1 MRIGIMLRSML
12 EQGGVGVYSRYIT
25 QELLQLDQQNQY
37 VLFYRSPANLG
48 EFASYPNVI
57 ERVVQAPNKAL
68 WDQVAIPYA
77 CWRDQVDVVFHP
89 KFTVPLLAPCKSVMV
104 LHGAGWFMADTRKF
118 WNALDLKY
126 VRMMMPVYCR
136 RASAVLAVSQIT
148 TDTFNRV
155 LGLPPGKIRTVYF
168 GPGKHFRRIHDTAE
182 LERVQRKYDLP
193 ARFILTLS
201 GHDRGTRKNIKG
213 ILNAYQIHHG
223 KTPHKLVVGGKGC
236 ERFRTEY
243 AIPED
248 GYGRDIHFPGW
259 IDQKDLPAIYS
270 LADLFLY
277 PSFSEAF
284 PIPIT
289 EALACGTPIITST
302 LNGLREIA
310 GDAAL
315 AVDATVPEAIAE
327 ALGRVLMNPELRA
340 TLATRSLVRSEL
352 FNWEKCARQTLQIL
366 ESVGGNPS

>member
-1 MRIGIMLRSML
+1 MRIGIMLRSIL

-25 QELLQLDQQNQY
+25 QELLELDQQNQY
-37 VLFYRSPANLG
+37 VLFYRSKANLG
-48 EFASYPNVI
+48 TFASYPNVI

-77 CWRDQVDVVFHP
+77 CWREQVDVVFHP

-104 LHGAGWFMADTRKF
+104 LHGAGWFMPDTRKF

-126 VRMMMPVYCR
+126 VRMMMPIYWR
-136 RASAVLAVSQIT
+136 RAAAVLSVSQIT

-155 LGLPPGKIRTVYF
+155 LRLPPGKIRTVYF
-168 GPGKHFRRIHDTAE
+168 GPGKHFRPVRETAE
-182 LERVQRKYDLP
+182 LERVRSKYRLP
-193 ARFILTLS
+193 DRFILTLS
-201 GHDRGTRKNIKG
+201 GHDRGARKNIDG
-213 ILNAYQIHHG
+213 ILKAYQIYHG
-223 KTPHKLVVGGKGC
+223 KSPHKLVVGGKGC
-236 ERFRTEY
+236 DRFRAEY
-243 AIPED
+243 AIPEN

-259 IDQKDLPAIYS
+259 IDQQDLPAIYS

-289 EALACGTPIITST
+289 EALACGTPIITSS
-302 LNGLREIA
+302 LNGLQEIA

-327 ALGRVLMNPELRA
+327 GIGRVLLNPELRA
-340 TLATRSLVRSEL
+340 TLASRSLARSEL
-352 FNWEKCARQTLQIL
+352 FSWGKCAWQTLQVL
-366 ESVGGNPS
+366 ESVAGNPG

>member
-1 MRIGIMLRSML
+1 
-12 EQGGVGVYSRYIT
+12 
-25 QELLQLDQQNQY
+25 
-37 VLFYRSPANLG
+37 
-48 EFASYPNVI
+48 
-57 ERVVQAPNKAL
+57 
-68 WDQVAIPYA
+68 
-77 CWRDQVDVVFHP
+77 
-89 KFTVPLLAPCKSVMV
+89 
-104 LHGAGWFMADTRKF
+104 
-118 WNALDLKY
+118 
-126 VRMMMPVYCR
+126 VYCR

-168 GPGKHFRRIHDTAE
+168 GPGKHFRRIRDTAE

-213 ILNAYQIHHG
+213 ILNAYQMHHG

-315 AVDATVPEAIAE
+315 AVDATVPEAIAD

>member
-1 MRIGIMLRSML
+1 MRIGIMLRSIL

-37 VLFYRSPANLG
+37 VLFYSSPANLG
-48 EFASYPNVI
+48 EFASYPNVV

-77 CWRDQVDVVFHP
+77 CWREQVDVIFHP

-104 LHGAGWFMADTRKF
+104 LHGAGWFMPDTRKF
-118 WNALDLKY
+118 WNGLDLKY

-155 LGLPPGKIRTVYF
+155 LGLAPGKIRTVYF
-168 GPGKHFRRIHDTAE
+168 GPGKHFRPIGDAKE

-193 ARFILTLS
+193 DRFIFTLS
-201 GHDRGTRKNIKG
+201 GHDRGTRKNIDG
-213 ILNAYQIHHG
+213 ILKAYQIHHG
-223 KTPHKLVVGGKGC
+223 KSPHKLVVGGKGC

-243 AIPED
+243 AIPD
-248 GYGRDIHFPGW
+248 SGYGRDIHFPGW
-259 IDQKDLPAIYS
+259 IDQQDLPAIYS

-302 LNGLREIA
+302 LNGLQEIA

-315 AVDATVPEAIAE
+315 AVDAEVPEEIADAI
-327 ALGRVLMNPELRA
+327 GQVLLNRNFQK
-340 TLATRSLVRSEL
+340 TLAARSLARSEM
-352 FNWEKCARQTLQIL
+352 FSWQKCARETLGIL
-366 ESVGGNPS
+366 ESVARNSN

>member
-1 MRIGIMLRSML
+1 MRIAIMLRSIL

-25 QELLQLDQQNQY
+25 QELLQLDQRNEY
-37 VLFYRSPANLG
+37 VLFYSSPERLG

-77 CWRDQVDVVFHP
+77 CWREQVDVVFHP

-104 LHGAGWFMADTRKF
+104 LHGAGWFMPDTRKF

-155 LGLPPGKIRTVYF
+155 LGLTPGKIRTVYF
-168 GPGKHFRRIHDTAE
+168 GPGKHFQPISDPAE
-182 LERVQRKYDLP
+182 LERVRHKYSLP
-193 ARFILTLS
+193 DRFIFTLS
-201 GHDRGTRKNIKG
+201 GHDRGTRKNIDG
-213 ILNAYQIHHG
+213 ILKAYRIHHG
-223 KTPHKLVVGGKGC
+223 KTPHKLVIGGKGC
-236 ERFRTEY
+236 DRFRAEY
-243 AIPED
+243 RIPDD
-248 GYGRDIHFPGW
+248 GYGQDIHFPGW

-302 LNGLREIA
+302 LNGLQEIA

-315 AVDATVPEAIAE
+315 AVDAAVPEEIADAI
-327 ALGRVLMNPELRA
+327 GQVLLNPDFRE
-340 TLATRSLVRSEL
+340 TLAARSLARSEM
-352 FNWEKCARQTLQIL
+352 FNWQKCARETLQIL
-366 ESVGGNPS
+366 ESVAGNPN

>member
-1 MRIGIMLRSML
+1 MRIAIMLRSIL

-25 QELLQLDQQNQY
+25 QELLQLDQRNEY
-37 VLFYRSPANLG
+37 VLFYSSPERLG

-77 CWRDQVDVVFHP
+77 CWREQVDVVFHP

-104 LHGAGWFMADTRKF
+104 LHGAGWFMPDTRKF

-155 LGLPPGKIRTVYF
+155 LGLTPGKIRTVYF
-168 GPGKHFRRIHDTAE
+168 GPGKHFQPISDPAE
-182 LERVQRKYDLP
+182 LERVRHKYSLP
-193 ARFILTLS
+193 DRFIFTLS
-201 GHDRGTRKNIKG
+201 GHDRGTRKNIDG
-213 ILNAYQIHHG
+213 ILKAYRIHHG

-236 ERFRTEY
+236 DRFRAEY
-243 AIPED
+243 RIPDD
-248 GYGRDIHFPGW
+248 GYGQDIHFPGW

-302 LNGLREIA
+302 LNGLQEIA

-315 AVDATVPEAIAE
+315 AVDAAVPEEIADAI
-327 ALGRVLMNPELRA
+327 GQVLLNPDFRE
-340 TLATRSLVRSEL
+340 TLAARSLARSEM
-352 FNWEKCARQTLQIL
+352 FNWQKCARETLQIL
-366 ESVGGNPS
+366 ESVAGNPN

>member
-1 MRIGIMLRSML
+1 MRIAIMLRSIL

-25 QELLQLDQQNQY
+25 QELLQLDQRNEY
-37 VLFYRSPANLG
+37 VLFYSSPERLG

-77 CWRDQVDVVFHP
+77 CWREQVDVVFHP

-104 LHGAGWFMADTRKF
+104 LHGAGWFMPDTRKF

-155 LGLPPGKIRTVYF
+155 LGLTPGKIRTVYF
-168 GPGKHFRRIHDTAE
+168 GPGKHFQPISDPAE
-182 LERVQRKYDLP
+182 LERVRHKYSLP
-193 ARFILTLS
+193 DRFIFTLS
-201 GHDRGTRKNIKG
+201 GHDRGTRKNIDG
-213 ILNAYQIHHG
+213 ILKAYRIHHG

-236 ERFRTEY
+236 DRFRAEY
-243 AIPED
+243 RIPDD
-248 GYGRDIHFPGW
+248 GYGQDIHFPGW
-259 IDQKDLPAIYS
+259 INQKDLPAIYS

-302 LNGLREIA
+302 LNGLQEIA

-315 AVDATVPEAIAE
+315 AVDAAVPEEIADAI
-327 ALGRVLMNPELRA
+327 GQVLLNPDFRE
-340 TLATRSLVRSEL
+340 TLAARSLARSEM
-352 FNWEKCARQTLQIL
+352 FNWQKCARETLQIL
-366 ESVGGNPS
+366 ESVAGNPN

>member
-1 MRIGIMLRSML
+1 MRIAIMLRSIL

-25 QELLQLDQQNQY
+25 QELLQLDQRNEY
-37 VLFYRSPANLG
+37 VLFYSSPERLG

-77 CWRDQVDVVFHP
+77 CWREQVDVVFHP

-104 LHGAGWFMADTRKF
+104 LHGAGWFMPDTRKF

-155 LGLPPGKIRTVYF
+155 LGLTPGKIRTVYF
-168 GPGKHFRRIHDTAE
+168 GPGKHFQPISDPAE
-182 LERVQRKYDLP
+182 LERVRHKYSLP
-193 ARFILTLS
+193 DRFIFTLS
-201 GHDRGTRKNIKG
+201 GHDRGTRKNIDG
-213 ILNAYQIHHG
+213 ILKAYQIHHG

-236 ERFRTEY
+236 DRFRAEY
-243 AIPED
+243 RIPDD
-248 GYGRDIHFPGW
+248 GYGQDIHFPGW

-302 LNGLREIA
+302 LNGLQEIA

-315 AVDATVPEAIAE
+315 AVDAGVPEEIADAI
-327 ALGRVLMNPELRA
+327 GQVLLNPDFRE
-340 TLATRSLVRSEL
+340 TLAARSLARSEM
-352 FNWEKCARQTLQIL
+352 FNWQKCARETLQIL
-366 ESVGGNPS
+366 ESVAGNPN

>member
-25 QELLQLDQQNQY
+25 RELLEQDRRNHY
-37 VLFYRSPANLG
+37 VLFYRSAAQLG
-48 EFASYPNVI
+48 SFSSYPNVT

-77 CWRDQVDVVFHP
+77 CWREQVDVVFHP

-104 LHGAGWFMADTRKF
+104 LHGAGWFMPDTRKF
-118 WNALDLKY
+118 WNGLDLKY

-136 RASAVLAVSQIT
+136 RASAVLSVSQIT
-148 TDTFNRV
+148 TDTFNEV
-155 LGLPPGKIRTVYF
+155 LGLRPGKIRTVYF
-168 GPGKHFRRIHDTAE
+168 GPGKQFRRVTDPAE
-182 LERVQRKYDLP
+182 LERVKRKYSLP
-193 ARFILTLS
+193 DQFILTLS
-201 GHDRGTRKNIKG
+201 GHDRGTRKNIAG
-213 ILNAYQIHHG
+213 ILKAYEIYHG
-223 KTPHKLVVGGKGC
+223 TSGHKLVVGGKGC
-236 ERFRTEY
+236 ERFRAEY
-243 AIPED
+243 AIPD
-248 GYGRDIHFPGW
+248 TGYGRDIHFPGW
-259 IDQKDLPAIYS
+259 VDQPDLPAIYS

-315 AVDATVPEAIAE
+315 AVDATAPEAIAE
-327 ALGRVLMNPELRA
+327 AIRQVLMNPDVQA
-340 TLATRSLVRSEL
+340 TLGARSLARSER
-352 FNWEKCARQTLQIL
+352 FSWDKCARQTLQTL
-366 ESVGGNPS
+366 EDVVRSS